1 MSRVKSTYRKFVSDT
16 ELELE
21 GIRLLGMDTEK
32 SSSSAGQNPGAPEF
46 ASLEESAASV
56 SVSEKGFGE
65 VGNDDFIPVVRVAI
79 ATQDTRKE

>member
-1 MSRVKSTYRKFVSDT
+1 MSDT

-21 GIRLLGMDTEK
+21 GIQLLGMDTEK
-32 SSSSAGQNPGAPEF
+32 SSSSAGQSPGAPEF
-46 ASLEESAASV
+46 ASLEESAASG

-65 VGNDDFIPVVRVAI
+65 VGNDFIPVVRIAI